1 MLSEGIGYV
10 HGNLGKDWERKEV
23 NVKGSTKVVWES
35 ALAYQPKKDDET
47 VWVNLTVWP
56 SQDGSDGEGD
66 AIASGS
72 GKGTSALVYGA
83 LKRSE
88 YTSREGEARS
98 SWQMN
103 VYKFGTQL
111 RPARNNGQSVAS
123 AFPGAKVEYADK
135 AMEPF

>member
-56 SQDGSDGEGD
+56 SQDGSDGEGTLLLVEV
-66 AIASGS
+66 AKEPLRSSTALS
-72 GKGTSALVYGA
+72 SALSTLLG
-83 LKRSE
+83 K
-88 YTSREGEARS
+88 
-98 SWQMN
+98 
-103 VYKFGTQL
+103 
-111 RPARNNGQSVAS
+111 
-123 AFPGAKVEYADK
+123 AKLGRRGR
-135 AMEPF
+135 